1 MIAVNLLQ
9 MTVWFVGHCDHGQSR
24 PGADGHRHRP
34 ALGSSR
40 SDREGSPRF
49 RINYW
54 VKNKLSDRDIKR
66 TDEVIEATKKSKG
79 LLPKDVVRTGFS
91 PAPTK
96 DFIDGN
102 YCDEGHSGPGLFDD
116 PDDPDDPQHQN
127 VNATISEPR
136 PCLPASRSSSV
147 GPEGR
152 FLFLRPKVFFTLPL
166 ILPFLLILVLLMVN
180 KTIFRTKCSDVS
192 YFHPYQINYHKYN
205 RMVSCV
211 FNLKQDC
218 LLQGQ
223 AQMDQ
228 RVVFRFSTLR
238 LRQKKQYP

>member
-136 PCLPASRSSSV
+136 PCHCRSYKHHISSCPSPGKHCTSTNCLSV
-147 GPEGR
+147 SVSYTH
-152 FLFLRPKVFFTLPL
+152 LTLP
-166 ILPFLLILVLLMVN
+166 
-180 KTIFRTKCSDVS
+180 TR
-192 YFHPYQINYHKYN
+192 
-205 RMVSCV
+205 
-211 FNLKQDC
+211 
-218 LLQGQ
+218 
-223 AQMDQ
+223 
-228 RVVFRFSTLR
+228 
-238 LRQKKQYP
+238 